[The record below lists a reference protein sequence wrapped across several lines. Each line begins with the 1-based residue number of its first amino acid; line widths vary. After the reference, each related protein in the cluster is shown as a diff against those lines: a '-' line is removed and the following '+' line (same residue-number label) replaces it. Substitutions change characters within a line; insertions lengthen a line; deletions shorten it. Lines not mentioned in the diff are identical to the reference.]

1 MSLRPASGPRIGAE
15 PPQKARGLAPDS
27 AVDAPSTEAWSYPA
41 SDPLLRRKGW
51 GLFLICVAG
60 LVASVLVG
68 VAVGSVSIPVPA
80 VVGLILSRLPFL
92 PMTTAYPDT
101 YATILFQ
108 IRLPRIALTAVTGAA
123 LASAGATYQGLF
135 RNPLAD
141 PYLVGVAA
149 GAGLGATL
157 ALFFQLP
164 SSFLGLSAVPMGAF
178 AGAILTVA
186 LVLLSAQVGRTTPIT
201 TMLLAGVA
209 IGSFASAFT
218 TFLMLRSPEGLRRA
232 FNWLLGGYAGGGWEP
247 FWLVL
252 PYLVLGLL
260 TLQLNARALNVLQ
273 LDEEQARQL
282 GIHVERIKLVLVVAA
297 TLMTAAA
304 VAFGG
309 LIGFV
314 GLVVPHV
321 LRMLGGP
328 DYRRLIPLSALGGAA
343 FLVLADL
350 VARTIFAPQELPVGV
365 ITALAGA
372 PFFVFLLRRL
382 KRSVF

>member
-1 MSLRPASGPRIGAE
+1 MNFKPASLSTKIQVNESHPWPSGQEDSPLSSVEGERGGSEILLHSRWRGVGLFIVCVAVLLLSALLAVAIGAV
-15 PPQKARGLAPDS
+15 RI
-27 AVDAPSTEAWSYPA
+27 
-41 SDPLLRRKGW
+41 PLRT
-51 GLFLICVAG
+51 LIE
-60 LVASVLVG
+60 LL
-68 VAVGSVSIPVPA
+68 
-80 VVGLILSRLPFL
+80 LTRF
-92 PMTTAYPDT
+92 TTASHSAAT
-101 YATILFQ
+101 SQAFETILFE
-108 IRLPRIALTAVTGAA
+108 IRLPRVVLTALTGAA
-123 LASAGATYQGLF
+123 LASAGAAYQGLF

-157 ALFFQLP
+157 SLFFKSP
-164 SSFLGLSAVPMGAF
+164 TTFLGLSAVPISAFLGA
-178 AGAILTVA
+178 LVTVA
-186 LVLLSAQVGRTTPIT
+186 LVTFTAQVGRTTPLS

-209 IGSFASAFT
+209 IGSFASAFA
-218 TFLMLRSPEGLRRA
+218 TFLMLLDPDGLRRA
-232 FNWLLGGYAGGGWEP
+232 FNWMLGGYTAGGWQPVG
-247 FWLVL
+247 LVL
-252 PYLVLGLL
+252 PYLMVGLIVL
-260 TLQLNARALNVLQ
+260 QIHARALNVLQ

-282 GIHVERIKLVLVVAA
+282 GLNVERVKLILVAAA

-314 GLVVPHV
+314 GLIVPHT

-343 FLVLADL
+343 FLIVADLIARTVLAP
-350 VARTIFAPQELPVGV
+350 TELPVGI

-372 PFFVFLLRRL
+372 PFFILLLRRV

>member
-1 MSLRPASGPRIGAE
+1 MGTSLDSESQSYRWPPGPEDSPLSLNFGERGGSE
-15 PPQKARGLAPDS
+15 LLLHSRWRGL
-27 AVDAPSTEAWSYPA
+27 
-41 SDPLLRRKGW
+41 
-51 GLFLICVAG
+51 GLFLLCVAALLLAA
-60 LVASVLVG
+60 LVA
-68 VAVGSVSIPVPA
+68 VAIGAVPIPVRTLIELLFTRFISASQAASTSPA
-80 VVGLILSRLPFL
+80 FE
-92 PMTTAYPDT
+92 
-101 YATILFQ
+101 TILFE
-108 IRLPRIALTAVTGAA
+108 IRLPRVVLTALTGAA
-123 LASAGATYQGLF
+123 LASAGAAYQGLF

-157 ALFFQLP
+157 SLYLKLP
-164 SSFLGLSAVPMGAF
+164 TTFLGLSAVPISAFLGA
-178 AGAILTVA
+178 LVTVA
-186 LVLLSAQVGRTTPIT
+186 LVTFTAQVGRTTPLS

-209 IGSFASAFT
+209 IGAFASAFS
-218 TFLMLRSPEGLRRA
+218 TFLMLLDPDGLRRA
-232 FNWLLGGYAGGGWEP
+232 FNWMLGGYTAGGWQPVG
-247 FWLVL
+247 LVL
-252 PYLVLGLL
+252 PYLVVGLIV
-260 TLQLNARALNVLQ
+260 LQIHARALNVLQ

-282 GIHVERIKLVLVVAA
+282 GLNVERVKLTLVMAA

-314 GLVVPHV
+314 GLIVPHT

-343 FLVLADL
+343 FLILADL
-350 VARTIFAPQELPVGV
+350 IARTVLAPTELPVGI

-372 PFFVFLLRRL
+372 PFFILLLRRV